1 MEVSM
6 RHLKDINMK
15 KATLLL
21 VMTCCT
27 IGLGRVGAS
36 DGDGVS
42 PTLVEATTDATPEKS
57 PEQQTGSTRD
67 FRKKFQQFKASI
79 QDFKYVSAK
88 IGEPLSIGLPLTDYI
103 AKVKIKPE
111 SLTDLTATLNILQE
125 KVIKDLIRALAL
137 GLVRKD
143 LQPVT
148 RENTNINKDSAI
160 IMLIRGT
167 ESHEPGYTLLKSET
181 LEEHIDDYSKAF
193 REIGL
198 DIETLVVRKV
208 RFRGLNPSTEKD
220 KIELIAEKMCQILLS
235 CLALKSATLN
245 GLATSTGVDLSI
257 LNKNFSG
264 KIDAFKKAMK
274 KLQDPM
280 QISSGI
286 SSVLTT
292 FEDLIQTTFECAS
305 KDNTFLDE
313 GTITQI
319 QEALGLTKKSWLQLP
334 TFPSFVQQSGT
345 LAVRNTD
352 FLRNL
357 PY

>member
-1 MEVSM
+1 
-6 RHLKDINMK
+6 MK

-181 LEEHIDDYSKAF
+181 LEEHID
-193 REIGL
+193 
-198 DIETLVVRKV
+198 
-208 RFRGLNPSTEKD
+208 
-220 KIELIAEKMCQILLS
+220 
-235 CLALKSATLN
+235 ALKSATLN

-334 TFPSFVQQSGT
+334 TFPSFVQQSGAP
-345 LAVRNTD
+345 AVRNTD